1 MRCYD
6 IFSACQAW
14 WMVVVVEY
22 INLLLPFPFPHVYFL
37 SLSFFFFFF
46 FLLFNGLFNNIDKI
60 ISDLQNYRIEF
71 KRM

>member
-46 FLLFNGLFNNIDKI
+46 FYSLTVNLTTLIK
-60 ISDLQNYRIEF
+60 
-71 KRM
+71 

>member
-22 INLLLPFPFPHVYFL
+22 INLLLPFTSPHVYFL

-46 FLLFNGLFNNIDKI
+46 FFYSLTVNLTILIK
-60 ISDLQNYRIEF
+60 
-71 KRM
+71 